1 MVLYIFFKSA
11 ICFSLHYVLQAQD
24 ARSPDTRAAERNR
37 HEKDTA
43 FPTATAPSC
52 KDRASPAEPDGG
64 QNQYVQVGQV
74 LNTWMAHY
82 IPVHQ
87 TPAIIASRIAQGS

>member
-1 MVLYIFFKSA
+1 MFLLA
-11 ICFSLHYVLQAQD
+11 LRAEAQD
-24 ARSPDTRAAERNR
+24 TRSPDTRAEERNR

-64 QNQYVQVGQV
+64 QNQYVQVGHV